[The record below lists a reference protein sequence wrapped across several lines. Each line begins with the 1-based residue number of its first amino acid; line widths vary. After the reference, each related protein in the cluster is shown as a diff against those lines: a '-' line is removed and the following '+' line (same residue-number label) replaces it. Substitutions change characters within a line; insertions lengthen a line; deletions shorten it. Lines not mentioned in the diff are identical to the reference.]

1 MQVECP
7 ICLENLESECVT
19 LSCKHQFHKK
29 CINKAIWIF
38 EAENIIDFKLN
49 TCPICRNHLTCN
61 DKRITITGNQFTR
74 VIDNILRSDIENKPK
89 LSREIYDAY
98 EQIYDTREKELL
110 ETEITADET
119 YKNIVSWRDTM
130 LEDIECGDFDIRHT
144 EVYRD
149 YNIII
154 DICKRY
160 FDFV

>member
-7 ICLENLESECVT
+7 ICLENIDTECVT

-29 CINKAIWIF
+29 CINKAIWVF
-38 EAENIIDFKLN
+38 EEKDSIDFKLN
-49 TCPICRNHLTCN
+49 TCPICRNHLTSN
-61 DKRITITGNQFTR
+61 DKRITITGKQFTR

-89 LSREIYDAY
+89 LSLKIYDAY
-98 EQIYDTREKELL
+98 DQIHDTRENELL

-119 YKNIVSWRDTM
+119 YKTIVAWRDTM
-130 LEDIECGDFDIRHT
+130 LDDDFFEKTQRDTEHYREC
-144 EVYRD
+144 
-149 YNIII
+149 NIII

>member
-1 MQVECP
+1 MHVECP
-7 ICLENLESECVT
+7 ICLENIETECVT

-29 CINKAIWIF
+29 CINKAIWVF

-49 TCPICRNHLTCN
+49 TCPTCRNHLNCN
-61 DKRITITGNQFTR
+61 DKRLTITGNQFTR

-89 LSREIYDAY
+89 LSLKIYDAY
-98 EQIYDTREKELL
+98 DQIHDTRENELL

-119 YKNIVSWRDTM
+119 YKMIVAWRDTM
-130 LEDIECGDFDIRHT
+130 LIDIECGDFDMRDT
-144 EVYRD
+144 EHYREC
-149 YNIII
+149 NIII

>member
-7 ICLENLESECVT
+7 ICLENIDTECVT

-29 CINKAIWIF
+29 CINKAIWVF
-38 EAENIIDFKLN
+38 EDKDSIGFKLN
-49 TCPICRNHLTCN
+49 TCPTCRNHLTSN
-61 DKRITITGNQFTR
+61 DKRITITGKQFMI
-74 VIDNILRSDIENKPK
+74 VMQNILSSDIENKPK
-89 LSREIYDAY
+89 FSLQIYDAY
-98 EQIYDTREKELL
+98 DQIYDTRENELL

-119 YKNIVSWRDTM
+119 YKRIVAWRDSM
-130 LEDIECGDFDIRHT
+130 LDDDFFEKTQRDT
-144 EVYRD
+144 ESYRE

>member
-7 ICLENLESECVT
+7 ICLENLEGECVT

-38 EAENIIDFKLN
+38 DAENIIDFKLN

-119 YKNIVSWRDTM
+119 YKIIVSWRDTM
-130 LEDIECGDFDIRHT
+130 LQDIECGDFDIRHT